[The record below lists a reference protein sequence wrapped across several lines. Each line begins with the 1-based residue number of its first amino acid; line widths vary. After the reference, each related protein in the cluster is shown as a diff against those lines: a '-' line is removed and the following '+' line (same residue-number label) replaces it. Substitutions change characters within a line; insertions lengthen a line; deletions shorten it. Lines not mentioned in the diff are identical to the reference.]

1 MIRRRTIAHIL
12 GLFLTIL
19 AGTMCV
25 PLLAGWTLG
34 WGGLGP
40 LLKAAAI
47 TLTSGL
53 LLFAAFKRPATELSA
68 REGILLT
75 VCVWLVVS
83 FFGALPFY
91 FSPQFRCYTDAVF
104 ETASGFT
111 TTGATILAEVEV
123 LPPAIQFWRHFTHW
137 VGGMG
142 IVLLGIAVLPLIGAG
157 GMALYRA
164 EFSGARS
171 EKLKPRLAETA
182 IALWRIYVALTL
194 AEYLLLRLAGMNSFE
209 AICHAF
215 STLGTGGFSTRTASV
230 GGFASP
236 AVEYIIAVFMI
247 LAAINFTRHYQLWI
261 QGQVRSFFTDIEVR
275 GILAILGGSTVVIAI
290 TLFVH
295 EGMSAGHSFRA
306 ALFQA
311 ASIGSTTGF
320 ASADYEKWMPLT
332 HAILFAL
339 MFVGGCTGSTAGGW
353 KVSRVMLMAR
363 LVYREFKRT
372 SERHG
377 VFVVRLGGQVIPEP
391 TIQSLLNLI
400 YLSLLVMLAAILI
413 LAGTG
418 VDLLTS
424 ISAVVAAI
432 FSIGPGFGTVG
443 PADNYGHLPAL
454 AKWALSACMIAG
466 RLEFYTLIVVLTPAF
481 WKK

>member
-1 MIRRRTIAHIL
+1 MIRSKGIAHIL
-12 GLFLTIL
+12 GRFLVIL
-19 AGTMCV
+19 AAIMLI
-25 PLLAGWTLG
+25 PALLGWVSG
-34 WGGLGP
+34 WGGVAP
-40 LLKAAAI
+40 LFTASAI
-47 TLTSGL
+47 IMGAGL
-53 LLFAAFKRPATELSA
+53 VLFALFRPPSSDLSS

-75 VCVWLVVS
+75 VCAWFSLALL
-83 FFGALPFY
+83 GALPF
-91 FSPQFRCYTDAVF
+91 FLSPQFASFTDAVF

-111 TTGATILAEVEV
+111 TTGATILPDVEV
-123 LPPAIQFWRHFTHW
+123 LPPALQFWRHFTHW

-171 EKLKPRLAETA
+171 EKLKPRLVETA
-182 IALWRIYVALTL
+182 ISLWRIYLALTL
-194 AEYLLLRLAGMNSFE
+194 VEYFLLRLAGFNSFD

-230 GGFASP
+230 GGFANP
-236 AVEYIIAVFMI
+236 AAEYIIAVFMV
-247 LAAINFTRHYQLWI
+247 LAAVNFTRHYRLWMERD
-261 QGQVRSFFTDIEVR
+261 VRGFWRDFEVR
-275 GILAILGGSTVVIAI
+275 GIFTLIGAATAVVFLAL
-290 TLFVH
+290 LWH
-295 EGMSAGHSFRA
+295 EKIPPEHAFRA
-306 ALFQA
+306 ALFQV

-320 ASADYEKWMPLT
+320 ATADYEKWAPIT

-339 MFVGGCTGSTAGGW
+339 MFIGGCTGSTAGGW
-353 KVSRVMLMAR
+353 KVSRVLLMGR

-377 VFVVRLGGQVIPEP
+377 VFVVRLGGQVIPEQ
-391 TIQSLLNLI
+391 TIQSLLNLV
-400 YLSLLVMLAAILI
+400 YLSLLVMVTAILI

-443 PADNYGHLPAL
+443 PAENYSHLPAL
-454 AKWALSACMIAG
+454 AKWVLSLCMIAG
-466 RLEFYTLIVVLTPAF
+466 RLEFYTLIVVFTPAF
-481 WKK
+481 WRK